1 MNLWL
6 FYVIMVIVMWSGCS
20 LLYKAGI
27 HREKEDHTPLK
38 YQSPLGSF
46 FYHCPPIF
54 DNPE

>member
-27 HREKEDHTPLK
+27 HRETEDHTPLK